1 MAPRSLHD
9 NNPRLRPRLFV
20 MPAAGPDDRPQRCRG
35 DPELAG
41 LLLDHAPTG
50 VPVEDLG
57 NLRVR
62 DAAGTALGAGAVVL
76 GLHQHIRVLQR
87 TPAGCRRRRNSH
99 AENASVAVLAVLGRT
114 LGETGASALKALLD
128 SARLPSLRIA
138 ALGSPFDSKDALKA
152 RGYRWHAEAKGWVGE
167 IAAAGKEE
175 ELEWLKKTVYEGK
188 NVEVEIETLTAK
200 QRYAERSGKNERMRI

>member
-1 MAPRSLHD
+1 
-9 NNPRLRPRLFV
+9 
-20 MPAAGPDDRPQRCRG
+20 
-35 DPELAG
+35 
-41 LLLDHAPTG
+41 
-50 VPVEDLG
+50 
-57 NLRVR
+57 
-62 DAAGTALGAGAVVL
+62 
-76 GLHQHIRVLQR
+76 
-87 TPAGCRRRRNSH
+87 
-99 AENASVAVLAVLGRT
+99 VAVLAVLGRT